1 MENKV
6 FEVFGDFEDFGG
18 MGGLNV
24 DESSVLP
31 HVWRNKN
38 DVGVT
43 QEHIRHERVWNEVPT
58 VDSESESLWL
68 DIGSNDDEGDE
79 EDIGEWNSMKYL

>member
-1 MENKV
+1 
-6 FEVFGDFEDFGG
+6 
-18 MGGLNV
+18 
-24 DESSVLP
+24 
-31 HVWRNKN
+31 
-38 DVGVT
+38 
-43 QEHIRHERVWNEVPT
+43 VWNEVPT